1 MVSIDAGTNGF
12 HASISDADGTFHCV
26 DIDKWVRDFL
36 LSDCVKT
43 ARDALELHGRRE
55 TYKTA
60 LVRLLARQET
70 AALRVLVCLGRN
82 YTRGMGPIV
91 WDLVR
96 CPGVTVLLI
105 EESGSSKCC
114 SLHLAPLS
122 TVTVTVNKYVCGT
135 ALDALRE
142 ELDASEQLP
151 KKPAAAKLNAV
162 VETAEFR
169 CADQVGHCTVVP
181 LADRVD
187 VPAPKLRQQRRR
199 RIGFDA
205 SEAQRSRRL
214 MPSPMPAPIWN
225 GLRPPPV
232 ATRLQETWRRNAD
245 VVRERYGT
253 LSAQERNRIQLY
265 RDLALAW
272 GGLDVD
278 SEYVLKGQF
287 MLPTSRSAKRVLHEL
302 NDWSDA
308 HAIELFVSHRRLP
321 GLPKETVESE
331 LKCDATAD
339 GIDLITML
347 RSRQFLQP
355 AHQFSISA
363 LKRKKN
369 RLLQRARC
377 DDCLYTH
384 ERCDA
389 CTRRRLAETKV
400 VMACAGL
407 GVCGCKKGG
416 PITVEQLDDIFVVPH
431 AVKLWRTKRC
441 TAVEG
446 HHHDVHRDQNATFT
460 FPAMLLIEKLH
471 HGRVQ
476 AHCHTT
482 IHADQSAAP
491 VTGQHLREFGNSDFP
506 SQNRS

>member
-265 RDLALAW
+265 RDLALAS
-272 GGLDVD
+272 GG
-278 SEYVLKGQF
+278 G
-287 MLPTSRSAKRVLHEL
+287 A
-302 NDWSDA
+302 
-308 HAIELFVSHRRLP
+308 
-321 GLPKETVESE
+321 
-331 LKCDATAD
+331 
-339 GIDLITML
+339 
-347 RSRQFLQP
+347 
-355 AHQFSISA
+355 
-363 LKRKKN
+363 
-369 RLLQRARC
+369 
-377 DDCLYTH
+377 
-384 ERCDA
+384 
-389 CTRRRLAETKV
+389 RRR
-400 VMACAGL
+400 
-407 GVCGCKKGG
+407 
-416 PITVEQLDDIFVVPH
+416 F
-431 AVKLWRTKRC
+431 
-441 TAVEG
+441 
-446 HHHDVHRDQNATFT
+446 
-460 FPAMLLIEKLH
+460 
-471 HGRVQ
+471 
-476 AHCHTT
+476 
-482 IHADQSAAP
+482 
-491 VTGQHLREFGNSDFP
+491 
-506 SQNRS
+506 